1 MTDGTDVEFFG
12 AHIKVKNAKLAA
24 LLNSTLTDDVTVVG
38 KRALDLVA
46 AGERDDEMNDVNDG
60 VDERRDTAFESD
72 EPDQPLDRVFARRAP
87 PSPER

>member
-46 AGERDDEMNDVNDG
+46 AGERDDDVGDVFDG
-60 VDERRDTAFESD
+60 ADERRDTAFEPD
-72 EPDQPLDRVFARRAP
+72 EPDQSLDRVFARRAP
-87 PSPER
+87 PSPEH